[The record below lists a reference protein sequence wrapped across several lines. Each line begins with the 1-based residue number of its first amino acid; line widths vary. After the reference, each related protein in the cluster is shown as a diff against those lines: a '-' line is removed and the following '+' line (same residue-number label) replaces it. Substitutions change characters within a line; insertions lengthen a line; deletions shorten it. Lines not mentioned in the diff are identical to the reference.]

1 MDPRVK
7 PAGNGPE
14 EASMSG
20 IPLGELALLVAA
32 VAGGGVLTGLMAGLF
47 GIGGGAVIVPVL
59 YEVFG
64 ALGVPEDVRMQACI
78 GTSFAVIIPTTLRS
92 WFTHRTKNP
101 DLDGV
106 VRSWTLPALAG
117 VATGVAIATVAPAA
131 VFKAAFA
138 AVTAVIA
145 VKLLFGR
152 DRWRIADDLPH
163 GAAQLPFGYVMG
175 LAASLMGVSGGA
187 VANVIMML
195 YGKPIHTAVA
205 TAAGLGVPIAVAGAI
220 GFMLAGLPHQA
231 EMPPLS
237 IGYVSVVGF
246 AVMAPVSSYVAGLG
260 ARLALNTPRRR
271 LETLLG
277 LYMAMIAVRFV
288 IASM

>member
-1 MDPRVK
+1 MF
-7 PAGNGPE
+7 
-14 EASMSG
+14 G

-32 VAGGGVLTGLMAGLF
+32 VAGGGVLTGIMAGLF

-92 WFTHRTKNP
+92 WFTHRSKNP
-101 DLDGV
+101 ALDDV
-106 VRSWTLPALAG
+106 VRKWTLPAIAG
-117 VATGVAIATVAPAA
+117 VVTGVAIATVAPAA

-138 AVTAVIA
+138 IVAVVVA

-152 DRWRIADDLPH
+152 DGWRIADDLPP
-163 GAAQLPFGYVMG
+163 GAAQLAFGYVIG

-187 VANVIMML
+187 IANIIMML

-205 TAAGLGVPIAVAGAI
+205 TAAGLGVPIAVVGTI
-220 GFMLAGLPHQA
+220 GFMLAGLPHQG

-237 IGYVSVVGF
+237 IGYVSLIGF

-260 ARLALNTPRRR
+260 ARLALRTPRRR
-271 LETLLG
+271 LELLLG
-277 LYMAMIAVRFV
+277 LYMALIAVRFV
-288 IASM
+288 IASL